1 METISQPSTPQ
12 DASIHEPSP
21 PLVDLGE
28 FGSILAETS
37 NTTNDNMEIEFDLD
51 KFGVMDIDAKPSPS
65 VIPPPPLSPCPN
77 IFHGKNIF

>member
-12 DASIHEPSP
+12 DASIHESTP

-37 NTTNDNMEIEFDLD
+37 NVTTNDNMEIEFDLD
-51 KFGVMDIDAKPSPS
+51 KFGVISQLM
-65 VIPPPPLSPCPN
+65 N
-77 IFHGKNIF
+77 